1 VAGVRSVAA
10 PSVQTLFL
18 DVDRNKAKALGVPLH
33 DLYATVGGLLGSS
46 FINQFTRFGTNLKVK
61 IQADAPFRSDPASLQ
76 NFYVRNGKGEMVPLG
91 TLANAEWKIAPI
103 ALTRY
108 NGYPSVQLNGISAPG
123 RSTGEALAAMEA
135 ISAEVLPEG
144 TGFEWSGQSLQEKLS
159 GSAATLIFAL
169 SFIFVFLFLA
179 ALYESWT
186 LPVAVFLVV
195 PIGILGAL
203 VALYIR
209 GTPNDVFFQVSLIT
223 LVGLA
228 GKNGILIVEFAKQR
242 YEEGLSAFDAAV
254 EAAKLRLRPIVMT
267 SLAFITGT
275 IPLVV
280 ASGAGAATQHSVGTG
295 IFGGM
300 LAATLIGIF
309 FTPLF
314 YYLVTT
320 RFPGERAALPAAAKE
335 GGA

>member
-1 VAGVRSVAA
+1 
-10 PSVQTLFL
+10 
-18 DVDRNKAKALGVPLH
+18 
-33 DLYATVGGLLGSS
+33 
-46 FINQFTRFGTNLKVK
+46 
-61 IQADAPFRSDPASLQ
+61 
-76 NFYVRNGKGEMVPLG
+76 
-91 TLANAEWKIAPI
+91 
-103 ALTRY
+103 
-108 NGYPSVQLNGISAPG
+108 
-123 RSTGEALAAMEA
+123 
-135 ISAEVLPEG
+135 
-144 TGFEWSGQSLQEKLS
+144 
-159 GSAATLIFAL
+159 
-169 SFIFVFLFLA
+169 
-179 ALYESWT
+179 
-186 LPVAVFLVV
+186 
-195 PIGILGAL
+195 
-203 VALYIR
+203 
-209 GTPNDVFFQVSLIT
+209 
-223 LVGLA
+223 
-228 GKNGILIVEFAKQR
+228 VEFAKQR